1 MIFKKF
7 FKASYLYKHK
17 KNLKISKLL
26 FNDKLRKG
34 QVLVKL
40 KYSGICGSQVGE
52 ISGIKGRDRHL
63 PHLLG
68 HEGSGVVQEVGPG
81 VKYIKKNQKVILH
94 WMKSRGIE
102 ADTVKYYSKNKII
115 NAGKVTTFNE
125 YAIVSE
131 NRLTN
136 IPAGLSFKNAVV
148 FGCAMTTGYGAVNND
163 AKIKKNK
170 NILIIGAGG
179 VGISIIQSCNLKNS
193 KEIVVIDLYQNKLN
207 FSKKFGSTK
216 TILYKKNL
224 KNLKYKLNHI
234 LNKNEHFD
242 YCFDTTG
249 DPNLIEL
256 AYNII
261 GTNAKLILIGVPH
274 YKSKISINTLG
285 INLGKKII
293 GSKGGNIK
301 PHIEIKKIF
310 QKFQNK
316 KISFSKFYENT
327 YNINQINNAIKK
339 MKMGKILGRPL
350 IKF

>member
-1 MIFKKF
+1 MIYKKK
-7 FKASYLYKHK
+7 FKASYLSKI
-17 KNLKISKLL
+17 NEDLKISNIFFNNKLE
-26 FNDKLRKG
+26 KG

-40 KYSGICGSQVGE
+40 RYSGICGSQLGE
-52 ISGIKGRDRHL
+52 ISGIKGKDRYL

-68 HEGSGVVQEVGPG
+68 HEGSGVVVDIGPG
-81 VKYIKKNQKVILH
+81 VKYIKKRQKVILH
-94 WMKSRGIE
+94 WMKSTGID
-102 ADTVKYYSKNKII
+102 ASSPKYFHKNKTI

-131 NRLTN
+131 NRLTK
-136 IPAGLSFKNAVV
+136 IPKGLSFKNAVV
-148 FGCAMTTGYGAVNND
+148 FGCAITTGYGSVYND
-163 AKIKKNK
+163 AKLKKNK
-170 NILIIGAGG
+170 NILILGAGG
-179 VGISIIQSCNLKNS
+179 VGISLIQSCNLKNS
-193 KEIVVIDLYQNKLN
+193 KEIVVVDLYQNKLN

-216 TILYKKNL
+216 IILYKKNL
-224 KNLKYKLNHI
+224 KILKYKLNHI
-234 LNKNEHFD
+234 LNKNEYFD

-256 AYNII
+256 VYNII
-261 GTNAKLILIGVPH
+261 GVNAKLVLIGVPH

-301 PHIEIKKIF
+301 PNIEIKKIF
-310 QKFQNK
+310 EKFKNK

-327 YNINQINNAIKK
+327 YNINQINNVIKK